1 MLYLIDKPVFIIAAI
16 YVNLIKLNQILR
28 VLYATIFI
36 FLSFIAFF
44 KLLLIPEFEFAFE
57 PSFIGFNVKIS
68 YTIIY
73 YSDIRIYMHTSGS

>member
-44 KLLLIPEFEFAFE
+44 KLLLIPEFEFE

-68 YTIIY
+68 YMVSY
-73 YSDIRIYMHTSGS
+73 YSNIHKYMHTSGS